1 MAAWCAPLAN
11 SIQTEAVQ
19 TETKDAPS
27 LRPRLIIFASIVQ
40 SIIFLAHLFVYL
52 TWSSFWG
59 APASALWVK
68 LTVALLSVSFVGAS
82 FAGWYRFSPLIRVWY
97 TLSAVWI
104 GLGSYAL
111 WASVLCWIVY
121 GLSALFRLGWPPAWI
136 ANAIFGVALLASIYG
151 LINSNILRVTTLT
164 VKLPNLPE
172 QWRGRTAALISDLHL
187 GHVRN
192 GRFVRR
198 VLSKLSALQPN
209 AVLIAGDLYDGVA
222 ADFEGLSEPWREFL
236 ASSKTN
242 QFFGAHYIT
251 GNHEEFYSEA
261 EYLAPLRRA
270 GVRLLDNDK
279 VELDGLQLAGVHYG
293 DATNPDRYRSL
304 LRAMNLDRNRAS
316 ILLLHAPVRLH
327 IAQEA
332 GISLQLSGHTHGGQ
346 FFPWTLFG
354 KRVWGKLNHGLQIL
368 EQLQVYVT
376 YGTGTWGPPMRVGT
390 FPEIVLIRFE

>member
-11 SIQTEAVQ
+11 SAQTQAVHTQ
-19 TETKDAPS
+19 TKEAPS
-27 LRPRLIIFASIVQ
+27 LRPRLIIYASIVHP
-40 SIIFLAHLFVYL
+40 IIFLAHLFVYV
-52 TWSSFWG
+52 TWSSCWC

-68 LTVALLSVSFVGAS
+68 LAVALLSVSFVAAS
-82 FAGWYRFSPLIRVWY
+82 FAGWYRFNPLIRVWY
-97 TLSAVWI
+97 TLFAVWI

-121 GLSALFRLGWPPAWI
+121 GLSALFRFGWPTTYI
-136 ANAIFGVALLASIYG
+136 ADAIFGIGLLASIYG
-151 LINSNILRVTTLT
+151 LINSNILRVTRLT

-192 GRFVRR
+192 QRFVRR

-222 ADFEGLSEPWREFL
+222 ADFERLAEPWREFL
-236 ASSKTN
+236 ASSKSE

-270 GVRLLDNDK
+270 GVRLLDNHK
-279 VELDGLQLAGVHYG
+279 VALDGLPLACVHYC

-316 ILLLHAPVRLH
+316 LLLLHAPVRLH
-327 IAQEA
+327 IAREA
-332 GISLQLSGHTHGGQ
+332 GIAPQPSGPNHPRQ
-346 FFPWTLFG
+346 F
-354 KRVWGKLNHGLQIL
+354 
-368 EQLQVYVT
+368 
-376 YGTGTWGPPMRVGT
+376 
-390 FPEIVLIRFE
+390 